1 MGVSKKEHFTNE
13 QTTLAEQA
21 KAIAHPARIAI
32 LQHLLKTKTCICGD
46 LVEVLPLA
54 QSTVSQHLK
63 VLKKVGILKGSIE
76 GAAICYCIDPV
87 VWKSIKSA
95 FQEFFAD
102 LNECNNSNCC

>member
-1 MGVSKKEHFTNE
+1 MGISKKEHFTNE
-13 QTTLAEQA
+13 QTTLADMA

-46 LVEVLPLA
+46 IVEVLPLA

-63 VLKKVGILKGSIE
+63 VLKKVGILKGSID

-87 VWKSIKSA
+87 VWKSIKFV

-102 LNECNNSNCC
+102 LIEYNNSNCC